1 MQGGIVKW
9 LFRLLYGA
17 GFAVVCYLLFSL
29 FFDTPIEYE
38 LKKSTQR
45 LTSRYEELSRSFDT
59 LQNVMDNIDERDR
72 SIYKIIFEAE
82 PYRDSVEDR
91 QTISVEEL
99 SQYSNHEL
107 GKMFNQRMSSVSQRV
122 IAQRTRMVMQLEQVD
137 ASREQINRIPAIQ
150 PIDNKD
156 LTLLAASFGQRIHPF
171 YKSKHMHKGVDYAVP
186 IGTAVFA
193 TADGVVQQIET
204 RGQSSGL
211 GLTIDHGQYKTF
223 YGNLD
228 RVLARPGARV
238 IRGDIIAFTGNSGL
252 SYAPHLHYEVRLNG
266 QSVDPLPFF
275 FAELDMRRAAKMRR
289 VASIAMQSF
298 D

>member
-1 MQGGIVKW
+1 MQGLIKW
-9 LFRLLYGA
+9 IFRLLYGA
-17 GFAVVCYLLFSL
+17 GFAVACYLLFSL
-29 FFDTPIEYE
+29 FLDTPIEYE

-45 LTSRYEELSRSFDT
+45 LSSRLSELSANFDT
-59 LQNVMDNIDERDR
+59 LQTVMGNIDERDR

-91 QTISVEEL
+91 AVISAEEL
-99 SQYSNHEL
+99 SQYSNAEL
-107 GKMFNQRMSSVSQRV
+107 GKMFEERMSSVMQRGLG
-122 IAQRTRMVMQLEQVD
+122 QHFRMTTQLLQVD
-137 ASREQINRIPAIQ
+137 SLRDQINHIPSIQ

-156 LTLLAASFGQRIHPF
+156 LTLLAASYGQRIHPF
-171 YKSKHMHKGVDYAVP
+171 YKSKHMHKGVDYSVP

-204 RGQSSGL
+204 KGQSSGL
-211 GLTIDHGQYKTF
+211 SLTLDHGQYDTF

-228 RVLARPGARV
+228 RILARPGARV
-238 IRGDIIAFTGNSGL
+238 VRGDIIAFTGNSGL
-252 SYAPHLHYEVRLNG
+252 SYAPHLHYEVRLHG
-266 QSVDPLPFF
+266 ESIDPLPFF
-275 FAELDMRRAAKMRR
+275 FAELGIRQAAKMRR